1 MSRMRRTSWL
11 VGAALL
17 VVGLGFL
24 VDHIVVESGIARLQD
39 LAVYLQAAR
48 DVRAGVNPY
57 TYRPGFLPFTY
68 PPIWAIA
75 VIPLTALPLPVV
87 QALYLVASLTVAVVV
102 LRRLCRESPWPWLWF
117 LVALFSAPVSRTIYQ
132 GQVNLFVMAI
142 VLADYRWAASRFAG
156 VGTGLATA
164 VKLTPGIMILP
175 MLVRRD
181 WLSVVRAA
189 VAFVVVTLIAH
200 LVVGPASTHFW
211 TELVVDPSRVGGV
224 AFADNQSLLGTLA
237 RFTDLPTATLVAR
250 VLVAPVL
257 VLTVVAAVRQ
267 HRNGSTLGEIAA
279 AGLGGLLISPIAWT
293 HHWVWMLVASAVLAR
308 QGRPRLAFLVL
319 LPLLVDPIWLNDA
332 VQSHV
337 AYPLAPILLS
347 LPTLSGL
354 ATLVLLAVGLRHLDH
369 RQSGV
374 GESDNGES
382 RRAGLAHRCQRGA
395 GRVETDDPADES
407 LRVEKAALD
416 QRQHRRIVDGRHPV

>member
-1 MSRMRRTSWL
+1 MSRMRRTSLL

-17 VVGLGFL
+17 VVGLAFV
-24 VDHIVVESGIARLQD
+24 VDHVVVESGIARLQD
-39 LAVYLQAAR
+39 LTVYLQAGR
-48 DVRAGVNPY
+48 DVRAGANPY
-57 TYRPGFLPFTY
+57 ADRPGFLPFTY
-68 PPIWAIA
+68 PPIWAIV

-87 QALYLVASLTVAVVV
+87 QAGYLLASLVLAVVL
-102 LRRLCRESPWPWLWF
+102 LRRLSRESPWPWLWF
-117 LVALFSAPVSRTIYQ
+117 LAALFSAPVSRTIYQ
-132 GQVNLFVMAI
+132 GQVNLFAMAL

-164 VKLTPGIMILP
+164 VKLTPGIMVLP

-189 VAFVVVTLIAH
+189 AAFLVVTLIAH
-200 LVVGPASTHFW
+200 LVVGPASSHFW

-224 AFADNQSLLGTLA
+224 AYADNQSLLGTLA
-237 RFTDLPTATLVAR
+237 RFTDLPAATLVAR

-257 VLTVVAAVRQ
+257 VLTFIATVRQ

-319 LPLLVDPIWLNDA
+319 LPLVVDPIWLNDA

-337 AYPLAPILLS
+337 PYPLAPILLS
-347 LPTLSGL
+347 LPTVSGL
-354 ATLVLLAVGLRHLDH
+354 ATLVLLAVGRRHLDH
-369 RQSGV
+369 RQSGLR
-374 GESDNGES
+374 ESDNGES
-382 RRAGLAHRCQRGA
+382 GRAGLTHRCQRGA
-395 GRVETDDPADES
+395 RLVETDDAADES
-407 LRVEKAALD
+407 PRVERAALD